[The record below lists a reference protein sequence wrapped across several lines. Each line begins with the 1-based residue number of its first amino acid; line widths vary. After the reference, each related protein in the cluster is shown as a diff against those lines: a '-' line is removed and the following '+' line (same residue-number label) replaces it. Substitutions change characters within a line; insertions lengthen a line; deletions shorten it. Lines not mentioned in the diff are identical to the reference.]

1 MLVLSENCWR
11 WVLSDEDY
19 PECRC
24 DDLLCVLVEE
34 RLPVQVDIA
43 ACQAVPP
50 CPHLK
55 FPPDSRFQIT
65 MFKETDHN
73 VSTTSGTIV
82 LPANKKVFNF
92 TSFAGVWHLAICSAR
107 LAAAGRNVQVR
118 LGQRVGRNLEIE
130 RIWPFIVYQVVFLP
144 HPQWKSWWIRRL
156 GIENGQP
163 WAWVWLVDQLSSN
176 VEEHSIDLLSIARS
190 SSDQKIPALQICFFL
205 LPNFQFLIN
214 LYQY

>member
-1 MLVLSENCWR
+1 MSSVQTSPVLQGCPGGEHWIFGSLLCIRSLFPHCPTPCKSRKLMYLIKVLCLNTIGTIQGAPWRIPCRTFPHRKPTRWQPSSSWDWCRCQSGTNDNEGLMLVLSENCWR

-92 TSFAGVWHLAICSAR
+92 FQEFDTWQYAR
-107 LAAAGRNVQVR
+107 QG
-118 LGQRVGRNLEIE
+118 
-130 RIWPFIVYQVVFLP
+130 
-144 HPQWKSWWIRRL
+144 
-156 GIENGQP
+156 
-163 WAWVWLVDQLSSN
+163 
-176 VEEHSIDLLSIARS
+176 
-190 SSDQKIPALQICFFL
+190 
-205 LPNFQFLIN
+205 
-214 LYQY
+214 